1 MQGWL
6 WTCELLDPRSRG
18 VHRAEFQPPI
28 SPPAGDELIHP
39 VLFFHPHQQR
49 QQAQSSLGWMD
60 GGLDDTSE
68 TSDKLAVLF
77 ARESLNRCFH
87 LSQSTA
93 LEAVVIL
100 FAGLGKK
107 PRVMEEA
114 TFLLV
119 PLDLCPVAWEKDCN
133 PRCFKPLSNPG
144 HKKLWSHEHSLGGVM
159 WPEV

>member
-1 MQGWL
+1 
-6 WTCELLDPRSRG
+6 
-18 VHRAEFQPPI
+18 
-28 SPPAGDELIHP
+28 
-39 VLFFHPHQQR
+39 
-49 QQAQSSLGWMD
+49 MD

-119 PLDLCPVAWEKDCN
+119 PLDLCPVA
-133 PRCFKPLSNPG
+133 
-144 HKKLWSHEHSLGGVM
+144 
-159 WPEV
+159 